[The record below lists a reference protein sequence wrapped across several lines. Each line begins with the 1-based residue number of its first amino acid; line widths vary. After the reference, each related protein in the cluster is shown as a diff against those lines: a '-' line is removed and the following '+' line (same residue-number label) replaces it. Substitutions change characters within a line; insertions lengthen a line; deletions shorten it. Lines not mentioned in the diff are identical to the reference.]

1 MRRLSLVLGTLL
13 ALAIAL
19 PVSANTVDRYPLTFD
34 FTFADFTCGFIT
46 LANVTIN
53 NEYEKDFYDLEGN
66 LVKSL
71 INGRQVATFSNPANG
86 KSIVEN
92 VSSSGHIDYET
103 NAFLVTGRSG
113 INAQIYTGRFDVST
127 GTFTGHLSDEI
138 CQALA

>member
-13 ALAIAL
+13 ALAIAV

-34 FTFADFTCGFIT
+34 FTFVDFTCGFPT
-46 LANVTIN
+46 LADVTVN
-53 NEYEKDFYDLEGN
+53 AEYQKDFYDNDGN

-71 INGRQVATFSNPANG
+71 INGHQVATYSNPANG
-86 KSIVEN
+86 RAVVEN

-103 NAFLVTGRSG
+103 NEFVLTGRSG
-113 INAQIYTGRFDVST
+113 ISAQIYDGRFEVNT
-127 GTFTGHLSDEI
+127 GTFRGNFSDEI